1 MNFSIKL
8 MYFLSFS
15 RWFCHFDD
23 DNYVNVPRLVKL
35 LDEYS
40 PTVDWYLGKPSISS
54 PLEIH
59 LDSVSAMHS
68 YKLRSFLVSF
78 RLFAYFFNTLWV
90 ITRVRSIG
98 LSLLQGA
105 DRLSPLAQ
113 NCLHYLCARPRQA
126 ICLCRHLASSCQRRL
141 SLITD
146 MIWRTDTGYALA
158 PNLYCSLNPFPFP
171 FRHRAKAFEIS
182 PADPVMNVHATV
194 LSA

>member
-1 MNFSIKL
+1 M
-8 MYFLSFS
+8 
-15 RWFCHFDD
+15 
-23 DNYVNVPRLVKL
+23 PRLVKL

-59 LDSVSAMHS
+59 LDSVSCDHGN
-68 YKLRSFLVSF
+68 LWLCFLF
-78 RLFAYFFNTLWV
+78 IYFFFCIFFNTLGV
-90 ITRVRSIG
+90 ITRVRSFVR
-98 LSLLQGA
+98 SMARDRAFLL
-105 DRLSPLAQ
+105 L
-113 NCLHYLCARPRQA
+113 LHYLCAWPRQA

-146 MIWRTDTGYALA
+146 MIWLTDTGW
-158 PNLYCSLNPFPFP
+158 SLNPFPFP
-171 FRHRAKAFEIS
+171 FPKAKAFEIS